1 MRYWSSRATSDQQIS
16 AAEIAAKYDISL
28 NHLAK
33 VLRSLV
39 RAKLVESVRGAGGG
53 YRFSGNPKRVTLLD
67 VIELFEEVGRD
78 AEDSPPV
85 DQDEGRALHKV
96 LRKIDDFAIASL
108 SSISITTLLKIIE
121 KQKRGDQG
129 RTPSPGSLRRGR
141 RLTPPRSGRIA
152 RCGKPVSILSKL
164 GLELGWRSFWT
175 SRGSRDAALRWALID
190 SADALSS
197 R

>member
-1 MRYWSSRATSDQQIS
+1 MKLQKATLCGLYAVLELAAHSDQQIS

-39 RAKLVESVRGAGGG
+39 RARLVESVRGAGGG

-67 VIELFEEVGRD
+67 VIELFEEVGRN

-96 LRKIDDFAIASL
+96 LREIDDIAIATL
-108 SSISITTLLKIIE
+108 SSISITTLLRIVE
-121 KQKRGDQG
+121 KQKRGARADPKVPL
-129 RTPSPGSLRRGR
+129 RSAADGS
-141 RLTPPRSGRIA
+141 
-152 RCGKPVSILSKL
+152 
-164 GLELGWRSFWT
+164 
-175 SRGSRDAALRWALID
+175 
-190 SADALSS
+190 
-197 R
+197 

>member
-1 MRYWSSRATSDQQIS
+1 VLELAGHPDQQI
-16 AAEIAAKYDISL
+16 AAGEIAAKYDISL

-67 VIELFEEVGRD
+67 VIELFEVVGRD

-96 LRKIDDFAIASL
+96 LREVDDTAIATL
-108 SSISITTLLKIIE
+108 SSISITTLLRIVE
-121 KQKRGDQG
+121 KQKHGAKGESRV
-129 RTPSPGSLRRGR
+129 SA
-141 RLTPPRSGRIA
+141 RS
-152 RCGKPVSILSKL
+152 
-164 GLELGWRSFWT
+164 
-175 SRGSRDAALRWALID
+175 AAEGA
-190 SADALSS
+190 
-197 R
+197 

>member
-1 MRYWSSRATSDQQIS
+1 MDSITALWSGATKRTKAMKLQKATLCGLYAVLELAGHSDQQIS
-16 AAEIAAKYDISL
+16 AAEIAEKYDISI

-39 RAKLVESVRGAGGG
+39 RARLVESVRGAGGG

-96 LRKIDDFAIASL
+96 LREIDDTAIATL
-108 SSISITTLLKIIE
+108 SSISITTLLRIVE
-121 KQKRGDQG
+121 KQKRGAKAD
-129 RTPSPGSLRRGR
+129 SKVSA
-141 RLTPPRSGRIA
+141 RS
-152 RCGKPVSILSKL
+152 
-164 GLELGWRSFWT
+164 
-175 SRGSRDAALRWALID
+175 AAEGA
-190 SADALSS
+190 
-197 R
+197 

>member
-1 MRYWSSRATSDQQIS
+1 MKLQKATLYGLYAVMELAGHSDQQIS

-39 RAKLVESVRGAGGG
+39 RARLVESVRGAGGG
-53 YRFSGNPKRVTLLD
+53 YRFSGNPKRMTLLD

-96 LRKIDDFAIASL
+96 LREIDDIAIATL
-108 SSISITTLLKIIE
+108 SSISITTLLRIIE
-121 KQKRGDQG
+121 KQKRGAKGD
-129 RTPSPGSLRRGR
+129 TKVSA
-141 RLTPPRSGRIA
+141 RS
-152 RCGKPVSILSKL
+152 
-164 GLELGWRSFWT
+164 
-175 SRGSRDAALRWALID
+175 AAEGA
-190 SADALSS
+190 
-197 R
+197 

>member
-1 MRYWSSRATSDQQIS
+1 MKLQKATLCGLYAVLELAGHSDQQIS

-39 RAKLVESVRGAGGG
+39 RARLVELVRGAGGG

-67 VIELFEEVGRD
+67 VIELFEPVGRD

-96 LRKIDDFAIASL
+96 LREVDDIAIATL
-108 SSISITTLLKIIE
+108 SSISITTLLRIVE
-121 KQKRGDQG
+121 KEKRGAKG
-129 RTPSPGSLRRGR
+129 ESKVSA
-141 RLTPPRSGRIA
+141 RS
-152 RCGKPVSILSKL
+152 
-164 GLELGWRSFWT
+164 
-175 SRGSRDAALRWALID
+175 AAEGA
-190 SADALSS
+190 
-197 R
+197 

>member
-1 MRYWSSRATSDQQIS
+1 MKLQKATLCGLYAVLELAAHSDRQIS

-39 RAKLVESVRGAGGG
+39 RARLVESVRGAGGG

-67 VIELFEEVGRD
+67 VIELFEEVGRN

-96 LRKIDDFAIASL
+96 LREIDDIAIATL
-108 SSISITTLLKIIE
+108 SSISITTLLRIVE
-121 KQKRGDQG
+121 KQKRAARADPKVPL
-129 RTPSPGSLRRGR
+129 RSAAEGS
-141 RLTPPRSGRIA
+141 
-152 RCGKPVSILSKL
+152 
-164 GLELGWRSFWT
+164 
-175 SRGSRDAALRWALID
+175 
-190 SADALSS
+190 
-197 R
+197 

>member
-1 MRYWSSRATSDQQIS
+1 MKLQKATLCGLYAVLELAGHPDQQIA

-39 RAKLVESVRGAGGG
+39 RAKLVE
-53 YRFSGNPKRVTLLD
+53 SGNPKRVTLLD

-96 LRKIDDFAIASL
+96 LREIDDIAIATL

-121 KQKRGDQG
+121 KQ
-129 RTPSPGSLRRGR
+129 RRGPKAD
-141 RLTPPRSGRIA
+141 TKVSVRSGA
-152 RCGKPVSILSKL
+152 EGV
-164 GLELGWRSFWT
+164 
-175 SRGSRDAALRWALID
+175 
-190 SADALSS
+190 
-197 R
+197 

>member
-1 MRYWSSRATSDQQIS
+1 MKLQKATLCGLYAVLELAAHPDRQIS

-39 RAKLVESVRGAGGG
+39 RARLVESERGAGGG

-96 LRKIDDFAIASL
+96 LREIDDIAIATL
-108 SSISITTLLKIIE
+108 SSISITTLLRIIE
-121 KQKRGDQG
+121 KQKRGAKGD
-129 RTPSPGSLRRGR
+129 SKVSA
-141 RLTPPRSGRIA
+141 RS
-152 RCGKPVSILSKL
+152 
-164 GLELGWRSFWT
+164 
-175 SRGSRDAALRWALID
+175 AAEGA
-190 SADALSS
+190 
-197 R
+197 

>member
-1 MRYWSSRATSDQQIS
+1 MRYWSSRPIPINRFRPLKSPT
-16 AAEIAAKYDISL
+16 KYDISL

-39 RAKLVESVRGAGGG
+39 RARLVESVRGAGGG

-96 LRKIDDFAIASL
+96 LREIDDIAIASL
-108 SSISITTLLKIIE
+108 SSISITTLLRIIE
-121 KQKRGDQG
+121 KQKRGAKGG
-129 RTPSPGSLRRGR
+129 RQRFGGLAPPPNARMPGHILFVEDHDECSGTRPGIRRE
-141 RLTPPRSGRIA
+141 A
-152 RCGKPVSILSKL
+152 
-164 GLELGWRSFWT
+164 
-175 SRGSRDAALRWALID
+175 GSR
-190 SADALSS
+190 
-197 R
+197 

>member
-1 MRYWSSRATSDQQIS
+1 MKLQKATLCGLYAVLELAAHSDQQIS
-16 AAEIAAKYDISL
+16 AAEIAEKYDISI

-39 RAKLVESVRGAGGG
+39 RARLVESVRGAGGG

-85 DQDEGRALHKV
+85 YLDEGLALHKV
-96 LRKIDDFAIASL
+96 LREIDDIAIATL

-121 KQKRGDQG
+121 KQKRGTKAD
-129 RTPSPGSLRRGR
+129 TKVSV
-141 RLTPPRSGRIA
+141 RSGVQ
-152 RCGKPVSILSKL
+152 GV
-164 GLELGWRSFWT
+164 
-175 SRGSRDAALRWALID
+175 
-190 SADALSS
+190 
-197 R
+197 

>member
-1 MRYWSSRATSDQQIS
+1 MLELAGHPDQQIA

-53 YRFSGNPKRVTLLD
+53 YCFSGNPKRVTLLD

-96 LRKIDDFAIASL
+96 LREIDDIAIATL
-108 SSISITTLLKIIE
+108 SSISITTLLKMIE
-121 KQKRGDQG
+121 KQ
-129 RTPSPGSLRRGR
+129 RRGPKAD
-141 RLTPPRSGRIA
+141 TKVSVRSGA
-152 RCGKPVSILSKL
+152 EGV
-164 GLELGWRSFWT
+164 
-175 SRGSRDAALRWALID
+175 
-190 SADALSS
+190 
-197 R
+197 